1 MTTRSN
7 VEDRGLLNV
16 IIFSPSFDSFLNLLS
31 RTLFATLLIGLV
43 WLPGLSM
50 SSAMAAPINAGEQAE
65 RIISQV
71 VEPVE
76 GDRMSSLITCL
87 PKQLSQP
94 DLKRTLSEM
103 GNDQIERILSLK
115 SNPKLSQA
123 ETELKDCLSLKGFTN

>member
-1 MTTRSN
+1 
-7 VEDRGLLNV
+7 
-16 IIFSPSFDSFLNLLS
+16 
-31 RTLFATLLIGLV
+31 
-43 WLPGLSM
+43 M
-50 SSAMAAPINAGEQAE
+50 SA
-65 RIISQV
+65 
-71 VEPVE
+71 
-76 GDRMSSLITCL
+76 LITCL